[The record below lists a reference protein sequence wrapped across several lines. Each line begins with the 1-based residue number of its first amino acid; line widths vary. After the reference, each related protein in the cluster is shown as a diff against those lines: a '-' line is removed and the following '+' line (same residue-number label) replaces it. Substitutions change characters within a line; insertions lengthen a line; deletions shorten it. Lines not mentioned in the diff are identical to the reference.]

1 MYPPE
6 LEEASEKEAKEFE
19 ELCEEVKAHQ
29 ENFFYSQDDLAAR
42 SPEEL
47 QLHRFIRQRL
57 WLESEIERV
66 KENTARILRRLEG
79 RLKAQDYVYGQEAR
93 NIVQEMLKGKKEK
106 SILTPFGRAGF
117 RTVPAQLEIV
127 EEQLI
132 FDAVHACKLPSLFV
146 RTKEEIDKRE
156 LKAWFAMHGELPP
169 GTELLEKT
177 EKFYVS

>member
-6 LEEASEKEAKEFE
+6 LEEVAEKEAQEFK
-19 ELCEEVKAHQ
+19 ELCEEVELNREQ
-29 ENFFYSQDDLAAR
+29 FLIDEEQLSYSL
-42 SPEEL
+42 EEV

-66 KENTARILRRLEG
+66 KENTAKILRRLEG
-79 RLKAQDYVYGQEAR
+79 KLKAQDYVYGQEAR
-93 NIVQEMLKGKKEK
+93 NIVREMLKGKKEK
-106 SILTPFGRAGF
+106 SILTTFGRAGF
-117 RTVPAQLEIV
+117 RTIPAQLEIV
-127 EEQLI
+127 DEKPI
-132 FDAVHACKLPSLFV
+132 FDAVHACTLPSSFI

-156 LKAWFAMHGELPP
+156 LKAWFAMHGELLP

>member
-6 LEEASEKEAKEFE
+6 LEEANEKEALEFK
-19 ELCEEVKAHQ
+19 ELCEEVSAHQ
-29 ENFFYSQDDLAAR
+29 ELFSVADDQVCR
-42 SPEEL
+42 SLEEL
-47 QLHRFIRQRL
+47 QLFRFIRQRL

-79 RLKAQDYVYGQEAR
+79 KIKAQDYVYGQEAR
-93 NIVQEMLKGKKEK
+93 NIVQAMLKGKKEK

-127 EEQLI
+127 EEQPI
-132 FDAVHACKLPSLFV
+132 FDGVRAGTLPILFV

>member
-6 LEEASEKEAKEFE
+6 LEKIAEQEALEFK
-19 ELCEEVKAHQ
+19 ELCEEVEAHQ
-29 ENFFYSQDDLAAR
+29 ELFSVVNDQVCR

-79 RLKAQDYVYGQEAR
+79 KIKAQDYVYGQEAR
-93 NIVQEMLKGKKEK
+93 NIVQAMLKGKKEK

-127 EEQLI
+127 DEQKI
-132 FDAVHACKLPSLFV
+132 FDAVHACKIGRAHV
-146 RTKEEIDKRE
+146 
-156 LKAWFAMHGELPP
+156 
-169 GTELLEKT
+169 
-177 EKFYVS
+177 